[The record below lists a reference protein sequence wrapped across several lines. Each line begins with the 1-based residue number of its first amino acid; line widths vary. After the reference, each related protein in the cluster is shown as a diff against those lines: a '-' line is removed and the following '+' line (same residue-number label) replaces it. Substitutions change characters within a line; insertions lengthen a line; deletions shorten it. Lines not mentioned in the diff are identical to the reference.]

1 MKTQERIE
9 IVNTPYPSPNQVL
22 MILLIVLASFGMGL
36 MPILYGI
43 SSPNPQDIVPPSEA
57 GLWDVLGQA
66 E

>member
-1 MKTQERIE
+1 MNTQERIV
-9 IVNTPYPSPNQVL
+9 IVRTHYPSPNQVL

-36 MPILYGI
+36 IPILYGI

-57 GLWDVLGQA
+57 GLWSVLGKA

>member
-1 MKTQERIE
+1 MNTQERIV
-9 IVNTPYPSPNQVL
+9 IVRTHYPSPNQVL

-36 MPILYGI
+36 IPIVYGI

-57 GLWDVLGQA
+57 GLWSVLGKA